1 MGQGTPLTQS
11 DQVGRTGMSEGPNPE
26 ALSRVV
32 AEHLGPLLYAL
43 EVCATAMDNAQ
54 RREDSNYYRALA
66 RLLADA
72 GGTEKRPE
80 TEG

>member
-1 MGQGTPLTQS
+1 
-11 DQVGRTGMSEGPNPE
+11 MSEGPNPE
-26 ALSRVV
+26 AVGRVA

-54 RREDSNYYRALA
+54 RSEDSSYYRALA

-72 GGTEKRPE
+72 GGTPKRPDA
-80 TEG
+80 EG

>member
-1 MGQGTPLTQS
+1 
-11 DQVGRTGMSEGPNPE
+11 MSEGPNQE

>member
-1 MGQGTPLTQS
+1 MTGS
-11 DQVGRTGMSEGPNPE
+11 DAGKSGGPNPE
-26 ALSRVV
+26 ALGRVV

-54 RREDSNYYRALA
+54 RSEDSSYYRALA

-72 GGTEKRPE
+72 GGTPKRPE

>member
-1 MGQGTPLTQS
+1 MGQGTPLTES

-43 EVCATAMDNAQ
+43 EVCATAMDSAQ

>member
-1 MGQGTPLTQS
+1 MGQVTPLTQS

>member
-1 MGQGTPLTQS
+1 MC
-11 DQVGRTGMSEGPNPE
+11 EGPNPE
-26 ALSRVV
+26 ALVRVA

-54 RREDSNYYRALA
+54 RSEDSSYYRALA

-72 GGTEKRPE
+72 GGNPKRPE
-80 TEG
+80 AEG

>member
-1 MGQGTPLTQS
+1 MTGS
-11 DQVGRTGMSEGPNPE
+11 DAGMSEGPNPE
-26 ALSRVV
+26 TLGRVA

-54 RREDSNYYRALA
+54 RGEDSSYYRALA

-72 GGTEKRPE
+72 GGTPKRPE
-80 TEG
+80 PEG